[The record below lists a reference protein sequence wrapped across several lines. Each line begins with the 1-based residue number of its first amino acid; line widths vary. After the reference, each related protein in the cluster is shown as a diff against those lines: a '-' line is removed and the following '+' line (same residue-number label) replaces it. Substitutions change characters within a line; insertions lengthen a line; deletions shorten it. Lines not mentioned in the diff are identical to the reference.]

1 MKLHFEPNLD
11 YQHTAIESVCDLF
24 RGQETCRTEFTVTR
38 DATAAQYTLAFHESD
53 LGIGNR
59 LHLLPDEILA
69 NLSDIQIRNGLR
81 PSASLASGDFTVE
94 METGTGKTYVYLRSI
109 FELNRRYGFTKFV
122 IVVPSVAIK
131 EGVYKTLQITEE
143 HFRSLYANV
152 PFEYFLYDSSKLG
165 QVRNFATSPQIQ
177 IMVVTVG
184 AINKKD
190 VNNLYK
196 DTEKTG
202 GEKPIDLIKATR
214 PILIVDE
221 PQSVDGGLEG
231 QGKRAL
237 GEMKPLCTLRYSAK
251 DTLDKLF
258 AEDANYQFP
267 LGQLSLNKSIAVKV
281 NGDRFFSKHIAIV
294 GSTGSGKSCTV
305 ARILHDVVGIA
316 VNKNNNLGKQNN
328 SHVVIFDIHDEYSAA
343 FALPKDEAF
352 TLNRLDIDT
361 LSLPYWLMNSEELES
376 MFIESNEENSHNQVS
391 QFKLAVILNKE
402 RHNPTIKDMTYD
414 TPVYFS
420 IEEVYRYIE
429 NMNREI
435 IGRLD
440 GENRPKLADGTLVDD
455 RKNHYFEKLCTFVP
469 QSTANATKATNG
481 PFNGEF
487 NRFTSRLQT
496 KLADKRLRFLLHP
509 SKAAGIPFLTG
520 DFEEIM
526 KQFLGY
532 LNKAN
537 ITIVD
542 LSGIPFE
549 VLSITVSLVSRLIFD
564 FCFHYS
570 KMRHEI
576 DALNDVPVMIVCE
589 EAHNYIPQRDD
600 AAYRSSRKS
609 LERVAKEGRKYG
621 LSLMVVSQR
630 PSEVSET
637 IFAQCNNFL
646 ALRLTNNADQNYVR
660 RLFPDN
666 SNGITD
672 ILPNLAPGECVVVG
686 DAVLLPAVVQM
697 PLPNPEPHSQSVRVH
712 QEWKEQWR
720 DVTFA
725 DVIGRWRK
733 E

>member
-1 MKLHFEPNLD
+1 MSTNRIGQVLSCAPEAIVVVVDNLKVFEDQKGNLQVGR
-11 YQHTAIESVCDLF
+11 YLRI
-24 RGQETCRTEFTVTR
+24 
-38 DATAAQYTLAFHESD
+38 AQ
-53 LGIGNR
+53 GN
-59 LHLLPDEILA
+59 
-69 NLSDIQIRNGLR
+69 N
-81 PSASLASGDFTVE
+81 DFTVAAIRNVGGVIAQDKDGNPVWQFHIE
-94 METGTGKTYVYLRSI
+94 CQAVGTLVGNKT
-109 FELNRRYGFTKFV
+109 FERGSVLLPVPTEPAFV
-122 IVVPSVAIK
+122 A
-131 EGVYKTLQITEE
+131 
-143 HFRSLYANV
+143 
-152 PFEYFLYDSSKLG
+152 
-165 QVRNFATSPQIQ
+165 
-177 IMVVTVG
+177 
-184 AINKKD
+184 
-190 VNNLYK
+190 
-196 DTEKTG
+196 
-202 GEKPIDLIKATR
+202 
-214 PILIVDE
+214 DE
-221 PQSVDGGLEG
+221 
-231 QGKRAL
+231 
-237 GEMKPLCTLRYSAK
+237 

-258 AEDANYQFP
+258 AEDAQYQFP

-281 NGDRFFSKHIAIV
+281 NGDCFFSKHIAIV
-294 GSTGSGKSCTV
+294 GSTGSGKSCAV
-305 ARILHDVVGIA
+305 ARILHDVVGIGA
-316 VNKNNNLGKQNN
+316 QKNDNLGKQNN
-328 SHVVIFDIHDEYSAA
+328 SHIVIFDIHDEYSAA
-343 FALPKDEAF
+343 FALPRDQSF

-361 LSLPYWLMNSEELES
+361 LCLPYWLMNSEELES

-391 QFKLAVILNKE
+391 QFKQAVILNKE
-402 RHNPTIKDMTYD
+402 RHNTTIKEMTYD

-440 GENRPKLADGTLVDD
+440 GENCPKLADGTLVDD
-455 RKNHYFEKLCTFVP
+455 RKKYYFDKLCTFVP

-487 NRFTSRLQT
+487 NRFVSRLET
-496 KLADKRLRFLLHP
+496 KLADKRLHFLLRP
-509 SKAAGIPFLTG
+509 SKPGGSAFKTG

-532 LNKAN
+532 LTKAN
-537 ITIVD
+537 VTIVD

-570 KMRHEI
+570 KLRHEK

-621 LSLMVVSQR
+621 LSLLVVSQR

-666 SNGITD
+666 SNGITE

-697 PLPNPEPHSQSVRVH
+697 PLPNPEPHSQSVLVH
-712 QEWKEQWR
+712 QEWKELWR
-720 DVTFA
+720 DVTFS
-725 DVIGRWRK
+725 DVISRWRK

>member
-1 MKLHFEPNLD
+1 MSTNSIGQVLSCSPEAIVVLIDDLKVFEE
-11 YQHTAIESVCDLF
+11 HK
-24 RGQETCRTEFTVTR
+24 
-38 DATAAQYTLAFHESD
+38 AALQVGRYLRIAQ
-53 LGIGNR
+53 GN
-59 LHLLPDEILA
+59 
-69 NLSDIQIRNGLR
+69 N
-81 PSASLASGDFTVE
+81 DFTVAAIRNVRGVLGQDAE
-94 METGTGKTYVYLRSI
+94 GKPKWHFHIECQAVGTLVDGKT
-109 FELNRRYGFTKFV
+109 FERASVLLP
-122 IVVPSVAIK
+122 VP
-131 EGVYKTLQITEE
+131 TEPA
-143 HFRSLYANV
+143 FPA
-152 PFEYFLYDSSKLG
+152 D
-165 QVRNFATSPQIQ
+165 
-177 IMVVTVG
+177 
-184 AINKKD
+184 
-190 VNNLYK
+190 K
-196 DTEKTG
+196 DT
-202 GEKPIDLIKATR
+202 I
-214 PILIVDE
+214 
-221 PQSVDGGLEG
+221 
-231 QGKRAL
+231 
-237 GEMKPLCTLRYSAK
+237 
-251 DTLDKLF
+251 DKLF
-258 AEDANYQFP
+258 AEDADYQFP
-267 LGQLSLNKSIAVKV
+267 LGQLSLNKATAMKIH
-281 NGDRFFSKHIAIV
+281 GDRFFSKHIAIV

-316 VNKNNNLGKQNN
+316 DEKNSNIGKQNN
-328 SHVVIFDIHDEYSAA
+328 AHVVIFDIHDEYTA
-343 FALPKDEAF
+343 AF
-352 TLNRLDIDT
+352 TLESKQAFTLHRLDIDS
-361 LSLPYWLMNSEELES
+361 LQLPYWLMNSEELES
-376 MFIESNEENSHNQVS
+376 MFIESNEQNSHNQVS
-391 QFKLAVILNKE
+391 QFKQAVILNKE
-402 RHNPTIKDMTYD
+402 RHNPGIKEMTYD

-420 IEEVYRYIE
+420 IAEVYRYIE
-429 NMNREI
+429 NMNREV
-435 IGRLD
+435 IGRLA
-440 GENRPKLADGTLVDD
+440 GENKPKLEDGTLVED
-455 RKNHYFEKLCTFVP
+455 RKDHYFDQQRTFVA
-469 QSTANATKATNG
+469 QSTATATKATNG

-487 NRFTSRLQT
+487 NRFVSRLET

-509 SKAAGIPFLTG
+509 AKPEGLPFKSE

-526 KQFLGY
+526 KQFVGY

-570 KMRHEI
+570 KLRHEK

-589 EAHNYIPQRDD
+589 EAHNYIPQKDD

-666 SNGITD
+666 LSGITD

-697 PLPNPEPHSQSVRVH
+697 PLPKPEPHSRSVCVH
-712 QEWKEQWR
+712 AEWKEPWR

-725 DVIGRWRK
+725 DVISRWRK

>member
-1 MKLHFEPNLD
+1 MSTNSIGQVLSCSPEAIIVLIDDLKVFEE
-11 YQHTAIESVCDLF
+11 HK
-24 RGQETCRTEFTVTR
+24 
-38 DATAAQYTLAFHESD
+38 AALQVGRYLRIAQ
-53 LGIGNR
+53 GN
-59 LHLLPDEILA
+59 
-69 NLSDIQIRNGLR
+69 N
-81 PSASLASGDFTVE
+81 DFTVAAIRNVRGVLGQE
-94 METGTGKTYVYLRSI
+94 AEGKPKWQFHIECQAVGTLVDGKT
-109 FELNRRYGFTKFV
+109 FERASVLLP
-122 IVVPSVAIK
+122 VP
-131 EGVYKTLQITEE
+131 TEPV
-143 HFRSLYANV
+143 FPA
-152 PFEYFLYDSSKLG
+152 D
-165 QVRNFATSPQIQ
+165 A
-177 IMVVTVG
+177 
-184 AINKKD
+184 
-190 VNNLYK
+190 
-196 DTEKTG
+196 
-202 GEKPIDLIKATR
+202 
-214 PILIVDE
+214 
-221 PQSVDGGLEG
+221 
-231 QGKRAL
+231 
-237 GEMKPLCTLRYSAK
+237 

-267 LGQLSLNKSIAVKV
+267 LGQLSLNKAIAMKIH
-281 NGDRFFSKHIAIV
+281 GDRFFSKHVAIV

-305 ARILHDVVGIA
+305 ARILHDVVGI
-316 VNKNNNLGKQNN
+316 VDEKNTSIGKQNN
-328 SHVVIFDIHDEYSAA
+328 SHVVIFDIHDEYTAA
-343 FALPKDEAF
+343 FTLKKEQNF
-352 TLNRLDIDT
+352 TLNRLDIDG
-361 LSLPYWLMNSEELES
+361 LQLPYWLMNSEELES
-376 MFIESNEENSHNQVS
+376 MFIESNEQNSHNQVS
-391 QFKLAVILNKE
+391 QFKQAVILNKE
-402 RHNPTIKDMTYD
+402 RHNPGIKEMTYD

-420 IEEVYRYIE
+420 ITEVYQYIE
-429 NMNREI
+429 NMNREV
-435 IGRLD
+435 IGRL
-440 GENRPKLADGTLVDD
+440 ENENQPKLADDTLVAD
-455 RKNHYFEKLCTFVP
+455 RSIYFDEAKSFVTA
-469 QSTANATKATNG
+469 STAKATKATNG

-487 NRFTSRLQT
+487 NRFVSRLET

-509 SKAAGIPFLTG
+509 TKADGTPFKTEE
-520 DFEEIM
+520 FEEIM
-526 KQFLGY
+526 KQFVGY

-570 KMRHEI
+570 KLRHEE

-589 EAHNYIPQRDD
+589 EAHNYIPQKDN

-666 SNGITD
+666 SSGITD

-697 PLPNPEPHSQSVRVH
+697 PLPKPEPHSQSVCFH
-712 QEWKEQWR
+712 KEWKEPWR

-725 DVIGRWRK
+725 DVITRWRK

>member
-1 MKLHFEPNLD
+1 L
-11 YQHTAIESVCDLF
+11 I
-24 RGQETCRTEFTVTR
+24 
-38 DATAAQYTLAFHESD
+38 
-53 LGIGNR
+53 
-59 LHLLPDEILA
+59 
-69 NLSDIQIRNGLR
+69 
-81 PSASLASGDFTVE
+81 
-94 METGTGKTYVYLRSI
+94 YL
-109 FELNRRYGFTKFV
+109 
-122 IVVPSVAIK
+122 
-131 EGVYKTLQITEE
+131 
-143 HFRSLYANV
+143 
-152 PFEYFLYDSSKLG
+152 
-165 QVRNFATSPQIQ
+165 
-177 IMVVTVG
+177 
-184 AINKKD
+184 
-190 VNNLYK
+190 
-196 DTEKTG
+196 KTG
-202 GEKPIDLIKATR
+202 L
-214 PILIVDE
+214 
-221 PQSVDGGLEG
+221 
-231 QGKRAL
+231 
-237 GEMKPLCTLRYSAK
+237 
-251 DTLDKLF
+251 
-258 AEDANYQFP
+258 
-267 LGQLSLNKSIAVKV
+267 
-281 NGDRFFSKHIAIV
+281 
-294 GSTGSGKSCTV
+294 
-305 ARILHDVVGIA
+305 
-316 VNKNNNLGKQNN
+316 LGK
-328 SHVVIFDIHDEYSAA
+328 E
-343 FALPKDEAF
+343 
-352 TLNRLDIDT
+352 
-361 LSLPYWLMNSEELES
+361 
-376 MFIESNEENSHNQVS
+376 
-391 QFKLAVILNKE
+391 
-402 RHNPTIKDMTYD
+402 MTYD

-440 GENRPKLADGTLVDD
+440 GENRPKLADCTLVDD
-455 RKNHYFEKLCTFVP
+455 RKDHYFDSLCTFVP

-487 NRFTSRLQT
+487 NRFVSRLET

-509 SKAAGIPFLTG
+509 TKADSNSFKTG

-537 ITIVD
+537 VTIVD

-564 FCFHYS
+564 FCFHYT
-570 KMRHEI
+570 KLRHEK

-609 LERVAKEGRKYG
+609 LERIAKEGRKYG

-666 SNGITD
+666 TNGITE

-712 QEWKEQWR
+712 QEWKELWR

-725 DVIGRWRK
+725 DVISRWRK

>member
-1 MKLHFEPNLD
+1 MHTNRIGQVLSCAPEAIVVAVDDLKVFEEQKVNLQVGR
-11 YQHTAIESVCDLF
+11 YLRI
-24 RGQETCRTEFTVTR
+24 
-38 DATAAQYTLAFHESD
+38 AQ
-53 LGIGNR
+53 GN
-59 LHLLPDEILA
+59 
-69 NLSDIQIRNGLR
+69 N
-81 PSASLASGDFTVE
+81 DFTVAAIRNVRGVSPQE
-94 METGTGKTYVYLRSI
+94 KDGKPEWQFLIECQALGTLVGGKT
-109 FELNRRYGFTKFV
+109 FERGSVLLPVPTEPAFV
-122 IVVPSVAIK
+122 A
-131 EGVYKTLQITEE
+131 
-143 HFRSLYANV
+143 
-152 PFEYFLYDSSKLG
+152 
-165 QVRNFATSPQIQ
+165 
-177 IMVVTVG
+177 
-184 AINKKD
+184 
-190 VNNLYK
+190 
-196 DTEKTG
+196 
-202 GEKPIDLIKATR
+202 
-214 PILIVDE
+214 DE
-221 PQSVDGGLEG
+221 
-231 QGKRAL
+231 
-237 GEMKPLCTLRYSAK
+237 
-251 DTLDKLF
+251 DTLGKLF
-258 AEDANYQFP
+258 AEDADYQFP
-267 LGQLSLNKSIAVKV
+267 LGQLSLNKSIALKI
-281 NGDRFFSKHIAIV
+281 NGDRFFSKHIAVV

-305 ARILHDVVGIA
+305 ARILHDTVGIGTQ
-316 VNKNNNLGKQNN
+316 KNLNFGKQNN
-328 SHVVIFDIHDEYSAA
+328 SHIVIFDIHDEYSAA
-343 FALPKDEAF
+343 FALSKDQAF
-352 TLNRLDIDT
+352 TLNRLDIDS
-361 LSLPYWLMNSEELES
+361 LCLPYWLMNSEELES

-402 RHNPTIKDMTYD
+402 RHNPSIKEMTYD

-420 IEEVYRYIE
+420 IDEVYQYIE

-440 GENRPKLADGTLVDD
+440 GENKPKLSDGTLVED
-455 RKNHYFEKLCTFVP
+455 RKDFYFDKVCMFVP

-481 PFNGEF
+481 TFNGEF
-487 NRFTSRLQT
+487 NRFVSRLET
-496 KLADKRLRFLLHP
+496 NLADKRLRFLLHP
-509 SKAAGIPFLTG
+509 SKKDGKPFKTD

-537 ITIVD
+537 VTIVD

-549 VLSITVSLVSRLIFD
+549 VLSITVSLVSRLVFD

-570 KMRHEI
+570 KLRHEK

-589 EAHNYIPQRDD
+589 EAHNYIPQKDD

-609 LERVAKEGRKYG
+609 IERIAKEGRKYG

-630 PSEVSET
+630 PSEVSDT

-697 PLPNPEPHSQSVRVH
+697 PLPDPEPHSQSVRFH
-712 QEWKEQWR
+712 QEWKELWR
-720 DVTFA
+720 DVTFS